1 MPDDIA
7 NVVKF
12 LLSKDSSYI
21 NGQDIVVDSYFMS
34 GGFLGTS

>member
-21 NGQDIVVDSYFMS
+21 NGQDIVVDGGFMS